1 MGCASS
7 NTKNG
12 GTVPSTKNTKKPFS
26 RIKSDDI
33 NVSEDD
39 ITLANEV
46 LRQKQERERLVFE
59 ELQAEKEALRA
70 IASMMIEQRSSCES
84 LSGLLEKAELEEIK
98 QSSDA
103 HRQQKQVAARV
114 FKHHANKKAKWVVS
128 LSTTVVVSEYPF

>member
-1 MGCASS
+1 MGCGSS
-7 NTKNG
+7 TDKSG
-12 GTVPSTKNTKKPFS
+12 GAVPKAQNTKKPIA
-26 RIKSDDI
+26 RNKEEV
-33 NVSEDD
+33 NVSDDD

-46 LRQKQERERLVFE
+46 IRQRQEREKLVFE

-84 LSGLLEKAELEEIK
+84 LTDLLEKSELEELK
-98 QSSDA
+98 QSPDA

-128 LSTTVVVSEYPF
+128 SILLHHLKF